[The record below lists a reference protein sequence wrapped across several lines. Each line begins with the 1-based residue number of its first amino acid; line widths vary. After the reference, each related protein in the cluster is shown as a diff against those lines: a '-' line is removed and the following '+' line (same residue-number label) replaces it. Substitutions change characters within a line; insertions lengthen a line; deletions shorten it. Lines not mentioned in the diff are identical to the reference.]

1 MGWESISI
9 GCGPGTG
16 ESEWENPL
24 LAYSWFSQFYQGLQ
38 VSALAHSEWKGKT
51 KANTKTTCVAKDFL
65 YHQLKK
71 KKTSQVTHL
80 CKIAS
85 HLSFL
90 SLITL
95 LWLPSFISI
104 SGGIECLLLLSPD
117 YLIFDNDLL
126 SSIEKLP
133 SLYVDCFLLSS
144 TPAKI
149 LQLLLCKLN

>member
-1 MGWESISI
+1 MWAWNWWIRMGEPPACLFVVSSVLPRPTSF
-9 GCGPGTG
+9 CVGPFRVKREDKSQYQNHLCSKG
-16 ESEWENPL
+16 
-24 LAYSWFSQFYQGLQ
+24 FSLSFFIL
-38 VSALAHSEWKGKT
+38 
-51 KANTKTTCVAKDFL
+51 F
-65 YHQLKK
+65 KK
-71 KKTSQVTHL
+71 PSQVTHL